1 MIIMIMMSE
10 MISMMIN
17 DNAHD
22 YGNDVQDDNHDHDV
36 KDDNDNGQR

>member
-1 MIIMIMMSE
+1 MSE

-17 DNAHD
+17 DNADD